1 MSNYS
6 DTIVLLIVDLE
17 TGITMTI
24 INWDDD
30 DKTNSED
37 YPWWAVTRSEALASL
52 RPRAKTRTAA
62 ELSTHQTALHTSIYS
77 PLLCTHLSLLTT
89 ALNTSL
95 SSHSPLVYTHISLL
109 TTTSRTSFVGTIP
122 VTRLSNEWQEVVF
135 DTLGKLVSA
144 HPCRGQ
150 KTFFGVFKNVRQ
162 IYGTFW

>member
-1 MSNYS
+1 MSNYP

-17 TGITMTI
+17 TGITMTT

-37 YPWWAVTRSEALASL
+37 NPWRAVTRSEALASL

-62 ELSTHQTALHTSIYS
+62 QLSTHHTALHTSIYS

-135 DTLGKLVSA
+135 DTLGKLVSD
-144 HPCRGQ
+144 HSCRGQ
-150 KTFFGVFKNVRQ
+150 KNCFGVSKNARQ
-162 IYGTFW
+162 IYVTFW